1 MNTEPAIREAEP
13 GDCPRICEL
22 WNAFIRSSV
31 VTFTNEERTP
41 AGLVRFVEQKRRD
54 GHPFLVAAVADSI
67 VGFATYGQFRSGPGY
82 AHTMESTIMIEADAQ
97 STGTGRRLMARLERH
112 ASKHGV
118 HSIFAGVSAEN
129 EWAVSFH
136 EKCGFVRVSCLKEVG
151 FKFGRWHDLVLLQKI
166 LD

>member
-1 MNTEPAIREAEP
+1 MNAEPAIREAEP

-41 AGLVRFVEQKRRD
+41 AGLVRFVEQKRRN
-54 GHPFLVAAVADSI
+54 GHPFLVATVADSI

-82 AHTMESTIMIEADAQ
+82 AHTMESTIMIEAGAQ
-97 STGTGRRLMARLERH
+97 STGTGRRLMGQLENHARTR
-112 ASKHGV
+112 GV

-129 EWAVSFH
+129 AEAVSFH

-151 FKFGRWHDLVLLQKI
+151 FKFGRWHDLILLQKF